1 MNILL
6 VEDEL
11 SLARAVKRI
20 LEGQGYLVDAVHDGL
35 SAVDYATGFSYDL
48 IILDVMLPKL
58 DGFEVVRI
66 LRKDNVNTPILM
78 LTARTT
84 VRDKVNGLNRG
95 ADDYMTKPFDTEELL
110 ARVGALTRRTG
121 GTVVVDTVSYGDLT
135 LDVKAMLLTCGG
147 SDVQLSKKEFEVLKL
162 FFYNPTMT
170 ITKEMIINKVWGAE
184 SDVSDNNVEVY
195 ISFLRKKL
203 RYLKSTVT
211 LKTSRSSATG
221 WRWRHETLSTPLHP
235 VQHAVR
241 VVHSARH
248 LRHTQ
253 RCHLAQPVQRS
264 AAHHASGPAAGGHAA
279 GRRQAR
285 PQFRQRHR
293 HRPTARAARHTRRR
307 RPPQGAAL

>member
-20 LEGQGYLVDAVHDGL
+20 LEQQGYLVDAVHDGL
-35 SAVDYATGFSYDL
+35 SAVDYATGFDYDL

-84 VRDKVNGLNRG
+84 IRDKVNGLNRG

-121 GTVVVDTVSYGDLT
+121 GTVVVDTVSFGDLT
-135 LDVKAMLLTCGG
+135 LDVKAMNLTCGG
-147 SDVQLSKKEFEVLKL
+147 NDVQLSKKEFEVLKL

-170 ITKEMIINKVWGAE
+170 ITKEMMINKVWGAE

-203 RYLKSTVT
+203 RYLKSHVT
-211 LKTSRSSATG
+211 LKNIQKLGYRLEVEA
-221 WRWRHETLSTPLHP
+221 
-235 VQHAVR
+235 
-241 VVHSARH
+241 
-248 LRHTQ
+248 
-253 RCHLAQPVQRS
+253 
-264 AAHHASGPAAGGHAA
+264 
-279 GRRQAR
+279 
-285 PQFRQRHR
+285 
-293 HRPTARAARHTRRR
+293 
-307 RPPQGAAL
+307 

>member
-35 SAVDYATGFSYDL
+35 SAVDYATGFDYDL

-121 GTVVVDTVSYGDLT
+121 GTVVVDTVSFGDLT
-135 LDVKAMLLTCGG
+135 LDVKAMSLTCGG
-147 SDVQLSKKEFEVLKL
+147 NDVQLSKKEFEVLKL

-170 ITKEMIINKVWGAE
+170 ITKEMMINKVWGAE

-203 RYLKSTVT
+203 RYLKSTVG
-211 LKTSRSSATG
+211 LKNIQKLGYRLEVEA
-221 WRWRHETLSTPLHP
+221 
-235 VQHAVR
+235 
-241 VVHSARH
+241 
-248 LRHTQ
+248 
-253 RCHLAQPVQRS
+253 
-264 AAHHASGPAAGGHAA
+264 
-279 GRRQAR
+279 
-285 PQFRQRHR
+285 
-293 HRPTARAARHTRRR
+293 
-307 RPPQGAAL
+307 